1 MSYKINR
8 IFYDILLI
16 VLKLIDFLDK
26 KVEFKLL
33 YFLKRI
39 LLSFKAEVIFVT
51 KQRWVPLSIA
61 ENITYNLKKL
71 GLISAEISSPI
82 LAKNKIIHFG
92 TINSFFKNGKPIRLR
107 NSTNKIVVTWYH
119 ISPLDTKI
127 KYIPL
132 LKKKIDILHTS
143 NIITKDKLVKMGFD
157 ENRIV
162 VIPLGID
169 LKNYINY
176 PKTKKL
182 QLKKRFK
189 LPSEKIIIGSFQK
202 DGIGWVKGLEPK
214 FIKGPDIFC
223 EVVKKL
229 RDKFDIHVFL
239 TGPARGYVK
248 NKLEAFQIP
257 YTHVILDNYLDIIDC
272 YNVLDL
278 YIISSRAEGGPKA
291 LLEAMAT
298 GVPIVSTKVG
308 MVPTIIKHGINGFVV
323 DIDDIDQL
331 FQNSVKVI
339 ENNEIREKIIKNG
352 LKTVKNYGW
361 EAIAK
366 SFFNKIYKKLLEG

>member
-1 MSYKINR
+1 MSYKINK
-8 IFYDILLI
+8 IFYDILSI
-16 VLKLIDFLDK
+16 VLKLIDFLNK

-119 ISPLDTKI
+119 ISPLDRKI
-127 KYIPL
+127 KYIPI
-132 LKKKIDILHTS
+132 LKNKIDILHTS

-157 ENRIV
+157 EKKIV

-169 LKNYINY
+169 LKNFINY

-202 DGIGWVKGLEPK
+202 DGIGWGEGLEPK
-214 FIKGPDIFC
+214 LIKGPDIFC

-229 RDKFDIHVFL
+229 ADDFNIHVFL

-248 NKLEAFQIP
+248 RRLKEFNIP
-257 YTHVILDNYLDIIDC
+257 YTHIFLDNYLDIVEC

-278 YIISSRAEGGPKA
+278 YIVTSRAEGGPKA
-291 LLEAMAT
+291 LLEGMAT
-298 GVPIVSTKVG
+298 GVPIITTKVG
-308 MVPTIIKHGINGFVV
+308 MVHDLIKQGINGFIT
-323 DIDDIDQL
+323 DIEDIDQL
-331 FQNSVKVI
+331 YQYSYEVLKDKELI
-339 ENNEIREKIIKNG
+339 KGIIKNG
-352 LKTVKNYGW
+352 IKAVQEYTW
-361 EAIAK
+361 EKVAK
-366 SFFNKIYKKLLEG
+366 QYYQKIYSKLLDY

>member
-1 MSYKINR
+1 MSFKINR
-8 IFYDILLI
+8 IYYEILLI
-16 VLKLIDFLDK
+16 VLKLIDFLNEK
-26 KVEFKLL
+26 FEFRLL
-33 YFLKRI
+33 YYLKRI

-51 KQRWVPLSIA
+51 KQRWVPLRIA

-82 LAKNKIIHFG
+82 LVKNKIIHFG
-92 TINSFFKNGKPIRLR
+92 TINSFFKNGKLIRFR
-107 NSTNKIVVTWYH
+107 NSTNKIVVTWFH

-127 KYIPL
+127 KYAPL

-157 ENRIV
+157 EKKIV

-169 LKNYINY
+169 LKNFIKY

-202 DGIGWVKGLEPK
+202 DGIGWGEGLEPK
-214 FIKGPDIFC
+214 LIKGPDIFC

-229 RDKFDIHVFL
+229 ADDFNIHVFL

-248 NKLEAFQIP
+248 KRLKEVNIP
-257 YTHVILDNYLDIIDC
+257 YTHIFLENYLDIVEF

-278 YIISSRAEGGPKA
+278 YLITSRVEGGPQA
-291 LLEAMAT
+291 ILEGMAT
-298 GVPIVSTKVG
+298 GVPIVTTKVG
-308 MVPTIIKHGINGFVV
+308 MVPNIIKHGINGFVV

-331 FQNSVKVI
+331 FHNSVKVI
-339 ENNEIREKIIKNG
+339 EDNEIREKIIKNG

-361 EAIAK
+361 ETIAR
-366 SFFNKIYKKLLEG
+366 SYYEKIYKKLLED